1 MFDNL
6 LETRRKKT
14 RSAGGMIGSFI
25 LHSLAIGGALL
36 ATAGGTVA
44 QLIEDTRRL
53 VVPVITVYEVF
64 KKVRRERGDD
74 EALQAVAAMLHGR
87 IVEVDVTLALE
98 AGQLDLPLADSLVYA
113 AALRAGATLW
123 TQDADFD
130 GVAGDP
136 GGKQLQ
142 RRGKL
147 VVDDRGDRNHRGE
160 QD

>member
-1 MFDNL
+1 MKAENVVDSSAW
-6 LETRRKKT
+6 LEYFADTPRARLF
-14 RSAGGMIGSFI
+14 A
-25 LHSLAIGGALL
+25 AA
-36 ATAGGTVA
+36 
-44 QLIEDTRRL
+44 IEDTRRL

-130 GVAGDP
+130 GVAGVKYFP
-136 GGKQLQ
+136 
-142 RRGKL
+142 R
-147 VVDDRGDRNHRGE
+147 
-160 QD
+160 